1 MLNIAVC
8 DETDTIWAT
17 AYDEAAEVLL
27 TSDIDNH
34 VLTADEYAKMNEE
47 DFKELLPQFLDRE
60 IKVTMTAKKE
70 TYNGV
75 DRVKFSINKA
85 VLDIDYA
92 QESAMLAKQIELLKG
107 SF

>member
-1 MLNIAVC
+1 MLNIALN

-34 VLTADEYAKMNEE
+34 VLTADEYAKMNED

-92 QESAMLAKQIELLKG
+92 QESAMLVKQIELLK
-107 SF
+107 SSM

>member
-1 MLNIAVC
+1 LLNIAVN

-34 VLTADEYAKMNEE
+34 VLTADEYAKMNED

-92 QESAMLAKQIELLKG
+92 QESAMLIKQIELLK
-107 SF
+107 SSM

>member
-1 MLNIAVC
+1 
-8 DETDTIWAT
+8 
-17 AYDEAAEVLL
+17 L

-34 VLTADEYAKMNEE
+34 VLTADEYAKMNED

-92 QESAMLAKQIELLKG
+92 QESAMLIKQIELLK
-107 SF
+107 SSM

>member
-1 MLNIAVC
+1 MLNIAVN

-34 VLTADEYAKMNEE
+34 VLTADEYAKMNED

-92 QESAMLAKQIELLKG
+92 QESAMLIKQIELLK
-107 SF
+107 SSM

>member
-1 MLNIAVC
+1 MLNIAVS

>member
-1 MLNIAVC
+1 LLNIAVC

>member
-1 MLNIAVC
+1 LLNIALN

-34 VLTADEYAKMNEE
+34 VLTADEYAKMNED

-92 QESAMLAKQIELLKG
+92 QESAMLVKQIELLK
-107 SF
+107 SSM

>member
-1 MLNIAVC
+1 MS

-34 VLTADEYAKMNEE
+34 VLTADEYAKMNED

-60 IKVTMTAKKE
+60 IKVAMTAKKE

-85 VLDIDYA
+85 VITIDYA
-92 QESAMLAKQIELLKG
+92 QELAVLAKQIELLKG
-107 SF
+107 LIWPNK

>member
-1 MLNIAVC
+1 LLNIAVS